1 MVMDKT
7 VLAIDPGSSKHG
19 MALVRRDPEGKIHL
33 LWRFVCPDADL
44 EAKIDEAKALRPFG
58 MVIVGSG
65 TRSRATV
72 ERINSHSPS
81 LGVLLVDET
90 DTTLQARERYWEYH
104 KRRGWRRI
112 IPASMQVPPEP
123 VDDFVG
129 LILAE
134 RVLCEE

>member
-1 MVMDKT
+1 MVLDKT

-33 LWRFVCPDADL
+33 LWRYVCPDAEL
-44 EAKIDEAKALRPFG
+44 EKKIDEARAMRSFS
-58 MVIVGSG
+58 MIIIGSG
-65 TRSRATV
+65 TRSRRTV
-72 ERINSHSPS
+72 ERINEHSPS

-90 DTTLQARERYWEYH
+90 DTTLQARERYWEYNQ
-104 KRRGWRRI
+104 RRGWRRFL
-112 IPASMQVPPEP
+112 PASMQVPPEP

-134 RVLCEE
+134 RVLSEE